1 MTLQSLPWEM
11 RLYNGYT
18 CSGRQR
24 GTDPAHSTQ
33 FLEIHLQ
40 AAFSGLSLSSSR
52 CRNQADP
59 DSAVDEHVIRSWNS
73 REKTSSISSVF
84 IERTQ
89 SYLMCAR
96 TGQQTG
102 NSNNN
107 GKKNK
112 TAALLTST
120 VKQGYPPGQSHPLSP
135 TQQKSHLWDQPC
147 VSVSLKEGT
156 RPALTQVI
164 DIRQQ
169 LLSLVRAQ
177 KQYK

>member
-18 CSGRQR
+18 CFGRQR
-24 GTDPAHSTQ
+24 GTDPAHNTQ

-40 AAFSGLSLSSSR
+40 AASSCSR
-52 CRNQADP
+52 GHDQADP
-59 DSAVDEHVIRSWNS
+59 DSAADDHVIRSWSS
-73 REKTSSISSVF
+73 REKTSSISPVF

-89 SYLMCAR
+89 LYLTCAW
-96 TGQQTG
+96 TGQQME

-107 GKKNK
+107 ENKNK

-120 VKQGYPPGQSHPLSP
+120 VKQGYLPGQLHPLSP
-135 TQQKSHLWDQPC
+135 HTQQKSDLWDQPC

-156 RPALTQVI
+156 RPALTQVMYI
-164 DIRQQ
+164 KQYLI
-169 LLSLVRAQ
+169 SLVQAQ